1 MQIRVVAAALGAL
14 AGLLWIL
21 AAVLG
26 WGEDP
31 VAADARAVS
40 LVGLA
45 VLLVASGLWGYTLA
59 PNAPLWLRA
68 VVVAGTASLVAAV
81 LGILLPQYDAAAGV
95 LLAAGLVVTVG
106 GATLVVTHRPET
118 PRGRRRMAV

>member
-1 MQIRVVAAALGAL
+1 MQIRVVSAALGAL

-31 VAADARAVS
+31 VAAGARAVS

-68 VVVAGTASLVAAV
+68 VVVAGTSALVAAV
-81 LGILLPQYDAAAGV
+81 LSILLPQYDAGAGV
-95 LLAAGLVVTVG
+95 LLGAGLVVAVG
-106 GATLVVTHRPET
+106 GAALVMANRPEA